1 MNIKELARVS
11 GVSVRTLH
19 LYDRDGLLRPG
30 RDPNNSYRV
39 YTDRDADRLQ
49 QILLFRACGFP
60 LKVIRELLDSPGFDR
75 EQAFILQ
82 QEALK
87 FEKSRIEGM
96 LNTLEKSM
104 NALKGKESMSD
115 TEKFE
120 GFDFSTNPYEEEA
133 RARWGSEAVDKSRQ
147 KLASLG
153 EEGGQRIGE
162 TMNALFARLAALRKG
177 DPASEDA
184 QAAVAELYG
193 FFNNNFGV
201 HYGPEAFAGLGRMY
215 VEDERFAKNIDRFGE
230 GLSAFLKEAMARYA
244 EKLIR
249 EGAE

>member
-1 MNIKELARVS
+1 MNIRELARVS

-19 LYDRDGLLRPG
+19 LYDRDGLLRPK
-30 RDPNNSYRV
+30 RDPGNAYRV
-39 YTDRDADRLQ
+39 YTDKDADRLQ

-75 EQAFILQ
+75 EAAFTLQ
-82 QEALK
+82 EEALK
-87 FEKSRIEGM
+87 FEKRRIEGM

-104 NALKGKESMSD
+104 NALKGKGTMSN

-133 RARWGSEAVDKSRQ
+133 RARWGGETVEKSRM
-147 KLASLG
+147 KLDSLG
-153 EEGGQRIGE
+153 KEGRQEMGE
-162 TMNALFARLAALRKG
+162 AMNALFAGLAALRKG
-177 DPASEDA
+177 DPASEEA
-184 QAAVAELYG
+184 QAAMAELYG
-193 FFNNNFGV
+193 FFNGSFGV

-215 VEDERFAKNIDRFGE
+215 VEDERFTKNIDRFGE
-230 GLSAFLKEAMARYA
+230 GFSAFLKEAMALYA
-244 EKLIR
+244 EKLIQ